1 MGRCTP
7 HCRARAWA
15 LAGALLGA
23 AVFLALYG
31 VRVLDPTDA
40 GWMLQAGADPAG
52 PEGKALTD
60 LHRRWLTVTGNPY
73 DPAKHRGLAELY
85 VADGRFTAYYDRD
98 VPGCARFLRDAV
110 LHWVP

>member
-1 MGRCTP
+1 MD
-7 HCRARAWA
+7 AVY
-15 LAGALLGA
+15 A
-23 AVFLALYG
+23 AVLALTAEQYQSWSELG
-31 VRVLDPTDA
+31 EAIRHGLEGAV
-40 GWMLQAGADPAG
+40 QAGADPAG

-60 LHRRWLTVTGNPY
+60 LHRRWLTVMGNPY

-85 VADGRFTAYYDRD
+85 VSDGRFTAYYDRD